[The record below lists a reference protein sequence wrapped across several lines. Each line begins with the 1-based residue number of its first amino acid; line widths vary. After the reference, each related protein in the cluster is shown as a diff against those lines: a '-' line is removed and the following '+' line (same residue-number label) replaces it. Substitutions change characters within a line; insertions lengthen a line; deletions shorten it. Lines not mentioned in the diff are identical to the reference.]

1 MDIQIQERKKGM
13 SNVYGIDIGTSNF
26 KMCCKEKDA
35 ILNEKNIIA
44 IANKKELLAFGD
56 EAYEMYEKAPENIEV
71 SFPVKFGVIA
81 DIENMQTLLL
91 NFFNKV
97 NDEKKNTGNN
107 DFYIA
112 VPTDVTEVEKRAFYE
127 LVVDSKV
134 KAKNIYI
141 VDKPVADAIGAGID
155 VTKSRGVMMV
165 NIGAE
170 TTEISVLSLGGIV
183 ISKSIK
189 IGGNKLDDCII
200 NNVRKVYNLVIGSK
214 TAEGLKK
221 ELGSAVK
228 VDETFAPGFGR
239 NVLSGLPVS
248 VEISSDVIYNAI
260 VDALHSIMD
269 AIKVILERTPPELA
283 ADIIK
288 DGVYVSGG
296 TSQINNL
303 EKFIKQETNLNV
315 NIVDQP
321 SESVVR
327 GLIGVVT
334 NPQFAKIAYTP
345 QDRNYD

>member
-1 MDIQIQERKKGM
+1 MANI
-13 SNVYGIDIGTSNF
+13 YGVDIGTSNF
-26 KMCCKEKDA
+26 KMCCKDKED

-44 IANKKELLAFGD
+44 IANKKDLLAFGD

-91 NFFNKV
+91 SFFNKI
-97 NDEKKNTGNN
+97 NGDKKAPGNT

-127 LVVDSKV
+127 LVADSKV

-141 VDKPVADAIGAGID
+141 GDKPVADAIGAGLD
-155 VTKSRGVMMV
+155 VTKSRGIMIV

-183 ISKSIK
+183 ISKSVK
-189 IGGNKLDDCII
+189 IGGNKLDDSII
-200 NNVRKVYNLVIGSK
+200 SNVRKVYNLVIGSK

-228 VDETFAPGFGR
+228 AEEHFAPGFGR

-248 VEISSDVIYNAI
+248 VDISSDVIYQAI
-260 VDALHSIMD
+260 VDPLHSIMD
-269 AIKVILERTPPELA
+269 SIKVILERTPPELA

-288 DGVYVSGG
+288 NGIYVSGG
-296 TSQINNL
+296 TSNINNL
-303 EKFIKQETNLNV
+303 EKFINQETNLSV
-315 NIVDQP
+315 NIVENP

-327 GLIGVVT
+327 GLMGVVT
-334 NPQFAKIAYTP
+334 NPDFAGVAYTP
-345 QDRNYD
+345 QDKTYD